1 MKSCILVFGIT
12 LVPCA
17 ATAQSSSADYNAVHE
32 QRALE
37 IFRRS
42 VGYRTAI
49 SHGQVPE
56 YARYLADELLRGG
69 FPQGDVHVLPLTLP
83 SGEVTASLVARYRG
97 NGASAERPILLLAH
111 MDVVEA
117 LPEDWE
123 RDPFAMVEEDGFFFG
138 RGTLDN
144 KNGVAMILATFL
156 RLKQEGFVPRR
167 DLILAFTGDEETA
180 MFSSARALATTHRA
194 LVDAEFALNSDAGN
208 GVLDESGQATS
219 YLVQTAEKT
228 YATLEFTI
236 TNPGGHSARP
246 RTDNAIYDLAKVL
259 ARIENHR
266 FPVQVNEA
274 TRTYFELSAPITPGP
289 AGAAMGRLATNP
301 GDTEAAEILWDY
313 PEQVGFT
320 RTTCIPTMLK
330 AGHAENALPQTATAT
345 VNCRIFPGA
354 EVAEVV
360 ETLRTVAGNE
370 AVTITVLSDPRS
382 SPPSPVDDEVLDAVT
397 AAVNKTRPGTPVI
410 PFMSAYGTD
419 GLEFRR
425 AGIPTY
431 GSSGV
436 FIKTSDIFNHGLN
449 ERIPV
454 SSFFEGLEYWYTL
467 VTDLAGP
474 PDVR

>member
-1 MKSCILVFGIT
+1 MRLCILAFGIT
-12 LVPCA
+12 LLPLA
-17 ATAQSSSADYNAVHE
+17 ATAQPSSADYSSGHE

-42 VGYRTAI
+42 IGYRTAI
-49 SHGQVPE
+49 SHGQVPG
-56 YARYLADELLRGG
+56 YASYLADELLRGG
-69 FPQGDVHVLPLTLP
+69 FPQEDVHVLPLTLP
-83 SGEVTASLVARYRG
+83 SGEVTASLVARYRAS
-97 NGASAERPILLLAH
+97 GASAERPILLLAH

-123 RDPFAMVEEDGFFFG
+123 RDPFTLVEEDGFFFG

-180 MFSSARALATTHRA
+180 MFSSARALTTTHRD
-194 LVDAEFALNSDAGN
+194 LVDAEFALNSDAGH
-208 GVLDESGQATS
+208 GVLDESGRPTS

-228 YATLEFTI
+228 YATLELTI
-236 TNPGGHSARP
+236 TNSGGHSARP

-274 TRTYFELSAPITPGP
+274 TRRYFELSARITPGP
-289 AGAAMGRLATNP
+289 AGEAMGRLATNP
-301 GDTEAAEILWDY
+301 DDTEAADILWHY
-313 PEQVGFT
+313 PEEVGFT

-330 AGHAENALPQTATAT
+330 AGHAENALPQSATAT
-345 VNCRIFPGA
+345 INCRIFPGV

-360 ETLRTVAGNE
+360 ETIRTVVENE
-370 AVTITVLSDPRS
+370 TVTITVLGDPRS
-382 SPPSPVDDEVLDAVT
+382 SPPSPIDDEVLAAVT
-397 AAVNKTRPGTPVI
+397 AAVTTTQPGTTVI

-436 FIKTSDIFNHGLN
+436 FIKASDIFNHGLN
-449 ERIPV
+449 ERLPV
-454 SSFFEGLEYWYTL
+454 SSFFEGLEYWYAL